1 MTGVGCFIG
10 IPKEACKRRIKRASR
25 AAELSATISASADD
39 CATDF
44 WRADFHITA
53 APCIMVTRPL
63 VDCRVS
69 MQPAQSESLKVM
81 TWWERLVWYRR
92 PRWRVQY
99 RYCMVR
105 MATASWAE
113 LGLFRWRASW
123 CATAETSGLHC
134 VAAKLM
140 QPTICRY
147 LLESGFVSA

>member
-1 MTGVGCFIG
+1 MCRLALHLAFLEDHCSAAELSLMTGVGCFIG
-10 IPKEACKRRIKRASR
+10 MPKEACKRRIKRASR

-69 MQPAQSESLKVM
+69 MQPAQSESLNVM

-92 PRWRVQY
+92 PRWRVQ
-99 RYCMVR
+99 
-105 MATASWAE
+105 
-113 LGLFRWRASW
+113 
-123 CATAETSGLHC
+123 
-134 VAAKLM
+134 
-140 QPTICRY
+140 
-147 LLESGFVSA
+147 